1 MSPKQKKIA
10 AKAPPPDK
18 IDAKDFAVLKAEK
31 AKGRGMGLQDEKIKP
46 GKVMKAKTGKQ
57 IVKEFSAS
65 LKGIDESFK
74 SKVHPMKK
82 QRLLDRSTVMT
93 KAKYGKI
100 MKAKRGKFLR
110 SDPTKPISSVQPS
123 TTLPKDFVGKRKA
136 LGGVRASL
144 GMLKGP
150 AKAGAILGAA
160 LTVPVG
166 KMLKKIQDK
175 RKAEN
180 RDEAKVKKMGGGMM
194 NKPMGYSSGTKLMDF
209 IKSGSYTD
217 KYGTKTNV
225 DKAIKKI
232 NLSPKDKDLATM
244 KPASDKKMMGGGM
257 MQGKIYKASEGIML
271 SAYKRPTM
279 SIQEGAAKA
288 RERNK
293 KQDERKKEI
302 DKAAKKYRVG
312 GGGANR
318 YGPHKVDVNRQA
330 TEALLGRGP
339 IQEKIIKFADKFNKR
354 IKTKKMVGGMA
365 KKYSVG
371 GGMMQRPMGYKH
383 GTKPGAGPLGAAGL
397 RQPAKENIDQI
408 IKDQKFPPIS
418 IYIEDKKKPQK
429 PFPVPSLYNNNK
441 KPSAG
446 RIREDEPRAK
456 KMGEPKGY
464 KSGTMVKARGCKL
477 GRTRPTKMY

>member
-1 MSPKQKKIA
+1 MDKPLEPGVRKKGRNTYQVSTEYLKEDFEKMGPEKFKQLMKDKKPKTMKKGGLSAGQKKIA

-31 AKGRGMGLQDEKIKP
+31 AKGRGMGLQDEKVKP

-74 SKVHPMKK
+74 DKVHPMKK
-82 QRLLDRSTVMT
+82 QRLMDRNKVI
-93 KAKYGKI
+93 KARYGKAI
-100 MKAKRGKFLR
+100 KTELKA
-110 SDPTKPISSVQPS
+110 DPTKPISSVAPKAS
-123 TTLPKDFVGKRKA
+123 DILKKKKLPGRIGTA
-136 LGGVRASL
+136 LGIAS
-144 GMLKGP
+144 MMVP
-150 AKAGAILGAA
+150 AAYAAA
-160 LTVPVG
+160 LQY
-166 KMLKKIQDK
+166 KDYKSAK
-175 RKAEN
+175 N
-180 RDEAKVKKMGGGMM
+180 RDEAKVKK
-194 NKPMGYSSGTKLMDF
+194 
-209 IKSGSYTD
+209 
-217 KYGTKTNV
+217 
-225 DKAIKKI
+225 
-232 NLSPKDKDLATM
+232 
-244 KPASDKKMMGGGM
+244 MGGGM

-371 GGMMQRPMGYKH
+371 GGMMQRPMGGMMQRPMGYKH

-397 RQPAKENIDQI
+397 RQPTKEKSIDQI

-456 KMGEPKGY
+456 KMGEPKGF

>member
-31 AKGRGMGLQDEKIKP
+31 AKGRGMGLQDESVQP
-46 GKVMKAKTGKQ
+46 GKV
-57 IVKEFSAS
+57 
-65 LKGIDESFK
+65 
-74 SKVHPMKK
+74 
-82 QRLLDRSTVMT
+82 
-93 KAKYGKI
+93 

-123 TTLPKDFVGKRKA
+123 TTLPKDFLGKRKA

-175 RKAEN
+175 RKAKNRDEAKVIKARYGKAIKTELKADPTKPISSVAPKASDILKKKKLPGRIGTALGIASMMVPAAYAAALQYEDYKSAKN

-257 MQGKIYKASEGIML
+257 MQ
-271 SAYKRPTM
+271 
-279 SIQEGAAKA
+279 
-288 RERNK
+288 
-293 KQDERKKEI
+293 
-302 DKAAKKYRVG
+302 
-312 GGGANR
+312 
-318 YGPHKVDVNRQA
+318 
-330 TEALLGRGP
+330 
-339 IQEKIIKFADKFNKR
+339 
-354 IKTKKMVGGMA
+354 
-365 KKYSVG
+365 
-371 GGMMQRPMGYKH
+371 RPM
-383 GTKPGAGPLGAAGL
+383 
-397 RQPAKENIDQI
+397 
-408 IKDQKFPPIS
+408 
-418 IYIEDKKKPQK
+418 
-429 PFPVPSLYNNNK
+429 
-441 KPSAG
+441 
-446 RIREDEPRAK
+446 
-456 KMGEPKGY
+456 GY